1 MDNRIIGSM
10 HTDGLESTSRPGGH
24 VLDAGYSD
32 ERSGHPGLQATAG
45 FEGGS
50 RGCIDPDRYGYPE
63 QECGN
68 YQGPQ

>member
-1 MDNRIIGSM
+1 MDNRTISSM
-10 HTDGLESTSRPGGH
+10 HTDGLESTSRPGRH

-32 ERSGHPGLQATAG
+32 ERSRHPSFQATAR
-45 FEGGS
+45 FESGS
-50 RGCIDPDRYGYPE
+50 RGSIDPDRYGYPE